1 MNEHNHIADLLPL
14 YVSGAL
20 EPDQQRA
27 VEQHLPDCAECRADL
42 ALWRAMAGE
51 INAAAQAIAAPR
63 GLAERSVEQARQ
75 ASRRSSFH
83 FAGIEHLLRLLRS
96 QVPLVQRE
104 IWPASALVIGL
115 GYIAAL
121 ISAHAG
127 FIYALAPLVAA
138 ACVSLIY
145 GPDHDPA
152 YELALATPTSPRQIL
167 LARLALVFGY
177 NLGLVLVAA
186 TGLLPFLA
194 TQPAQPLIE
203 SVLLAWL
210 APMSFLSAAAL
221 VLSLWMGATNAI
233 SITYIAWLVHLLAG
247 PLRSLQSGLGM
258 SAELAGILAAYVDF
272 WQTPA
277 LLFLLSAALFGA
289 AVWLAGRQEKGL
301 LRLA

>member
-27 VEQHLPDCAECRADL
+27 MEQHLPDCAECQADL

-51 INAAAQAIAAPR
+51 INAGGQAIAAPR
-63 GLAERSVEQARQ
+63 GLAERALARAGQ
-75 ASRRSSFH
+75 ASRRSPFRLP
-83 FAGIEHLLRLLRS
+83 GIGHLPHLLRS
-96 QVPLVQRE
+96 QIPLVQRE

-138 ACVSLIY
+138 ACVSMIY
-145 GPDHDPA
+145 GPEHDPA

-177 NLGLVLVAA
+177 NLGLALVAA
-186 TGLLPFLA
+186 TGLLPVLA
-194 TQPAQPLIE
+194 FQPAQPLFE

-210 APMSFLSAAAL
+210 APMTFLSAAAL

-233 SITYIAWLVHLLAG
+233 SITYVAWLVHLLAG
-247 PLRSLQSGLGM
+247 PLRSPQTGLGISTEM
-258 SAELAGILAAYVDF
+258 AGILAAYVNF
-272 WQTPA
+272 WQAPA

-289 AVWLAGRQEKGL
+289 AIWLAGRQEKGL